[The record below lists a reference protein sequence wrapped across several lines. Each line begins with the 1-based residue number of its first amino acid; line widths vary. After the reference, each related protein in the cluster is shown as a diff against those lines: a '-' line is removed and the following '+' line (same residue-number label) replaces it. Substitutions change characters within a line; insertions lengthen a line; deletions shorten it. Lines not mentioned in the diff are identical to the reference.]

1 MGNDPSPNPDPD
13 PNPDPNPNPNPGDKT
28 FFIAA
33 LLAARTSKLLTFAG
47 CASAL
52 ALMTVISVA
61 IGQIFHAVPDGIT
74 RGLPIDDYVAVAA
87 FLYFGVQSLL
97 DAREI
102 GISGEDNAGIAEE
115 REDVR
120 ARV

>member
-1 MGNDPSPNPDPD
+1 
-13 PNPDPNPNPNPGDKT
+13 
-28 FFIAA
+28 
-33 LLAARTSKLLTFAG
+33 
-47 CASAL
+47 
-52 ALMTVISVA
+52 MTVISVA

-102 GISGEDNAGIAEE
+102 GEDNAGIAEE
-115 REDVR
+115 RDDLR